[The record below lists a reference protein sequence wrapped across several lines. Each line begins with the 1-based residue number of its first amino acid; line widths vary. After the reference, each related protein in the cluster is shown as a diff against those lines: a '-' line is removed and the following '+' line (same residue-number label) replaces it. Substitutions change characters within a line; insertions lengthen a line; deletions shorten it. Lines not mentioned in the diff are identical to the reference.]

1 MQVAALVVLCLGLA
15 AGSAYAADS
24 VGSVTKMQG
33 TAAHGTLAGSDAP
46 LHAGA
51 AIFADEKLTTGAKT
65 RLEATFVDGT
75 KVTIG
80 EKASLTVDRFLYK
93 PRSQG
98 NVFVAAVTGPF
109 RFISGKLD
117 KTAASSAR
125 VETPFATIG
134 IRGTDFWGGPIDGH
148 NGVVL

>member
-1 MQVAALVVLCLGLA
+1 SHVGAPFR
-15 AGSAYAADS
+15 AG
-24 VGSVTKMQG
+24 GRRR
-33 TAAHGTLAGSDAP
+33 TAPTP
-46 LHAGA
+46 
-51 AIFADEKLTTGAKT
+51 
-65 RLEATFVDGT
+65 RLEVPFVDGT

-80 EKASLTVDRFLYK
+80 EKASLTVDRFLYE

-125 VETPFATIG
+125 VVTPFATIG
-134 IRGTDFWGGPIDGH
+134 IRGTNFWGGRIDGH
-148 NGVVL
+148 NGVVLF